1 MSEPELDEIRAA
13 ADRSHTTVSEWVRN
27 VLREARERQ
36 RTGRP
41 SVARE
46 ARPEYGADRSP
57 AIERVRVELELR
69 ESLLDRVQA
78 RYHLP
83 SRRAAVEFALRRA
96 AIQPMSREEVLEM
109 EGAGWD
115 GDLDEARAGD
125 PGALW

>member
-1 MSEPELDEIRAA
+1 MSELELDEIRAA

-36 RTGRP
+36 RTGREA
-41 SVARE
+41 VARE
-46 ARPEYGADRSP
+46 ARSEYGADEAT
-57 AIERVRVELELR
+57 AIDRVRVELELR
-69 ESLLDRVQA
+69 PSLIDQVQS

-96 AIQPMSREEVLEM
+96 SIRAMSREEVLEM

-115 GDLDEARAGD
+115 GDLDESRSGD
-125 PGALW
+125 PGGLW